1 MKRLNELDRKLQE
14 RLVTGRRVEGDRLVL
29 ADEVLLAAL
38 DGKRALT
45 AGERAAL
52 EASPLTARRLRQ
64 LVLDRRAGGT
74 STNDAAWLGSEG
86 MLRAADAGMLA
97 RLVTDDGWW
106 TLHFTGEEGARR
118 VILQLDAGAPFAP
131 DLLRERAVVKVT
143 DGEGGLVL
151 QGQLD
156 ADGEC
161 EGAWAFPD
169 SPSRHFQ
176 QRGAAFAVRRALSA
190 RSHD

>member
-38 DGKRALT
+38 DGRRALT

-64 LVLDRRAGGT
+64 LVLDRRAGIAPA
-74 STNDAAWLGSEG
+74 NDANWLGSEG

-106 TLHFTGEEGARR
+106 TLHFTGEEGAQR
-118 VILQLDAGAPFAP
+118 VILQLDPGAPFAQ

-161 EGAWAFPD
+161 EGAWAFQD